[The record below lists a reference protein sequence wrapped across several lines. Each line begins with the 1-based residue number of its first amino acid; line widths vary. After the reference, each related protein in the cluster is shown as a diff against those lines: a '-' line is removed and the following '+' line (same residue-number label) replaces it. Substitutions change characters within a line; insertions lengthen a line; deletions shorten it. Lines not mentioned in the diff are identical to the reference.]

1 MPVGVLWLHLHIP
14 AAHSLKEKRRAVK
27 SLLDRLQR
35 EFNVSVAE
43 MDAQDVHTE
52 AVVACAHISNSAAHT
67 QRTLQRVVRW
77 VESHWHYGYIAD
89 ESIEML

>member
-1 MPVGVLWLHLHIP
+1 MPIGVLWLHLHIP
-14 AAHSLKEKRRAVK
+14 TARSLKEKRRALK

-43 MDAQDVHTE
+43 MDAQEMYTE

-67 QRTLQRVVRW
+67 QRILQQVVRW
-77 VESHWHYGYIAD
+77 VETHWHYGYIAD
-89 ESIEML
+89 ESIEIL